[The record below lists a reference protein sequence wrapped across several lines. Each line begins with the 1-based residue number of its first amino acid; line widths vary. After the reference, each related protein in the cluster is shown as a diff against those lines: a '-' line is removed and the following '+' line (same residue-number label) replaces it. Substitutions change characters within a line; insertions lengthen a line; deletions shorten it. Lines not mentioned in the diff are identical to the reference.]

1 MKTFVKER
9 IANLN
14 NTTDVERWAVM
25 YFKEKYKYFVHHNGN
40 SKFWRSKPARKG
52 IYKSMQF
59 KNTLCLPIYKRRIS
73 TREID
78 GFCKQYN

>member
-25 YFKEKYKYFVHHNGN
+25 YFKEKYKYLYTTMAIV
-40 SKFWRSKPARKG
+40 SLRSKPARKEY
-52 IYKSMQF
+52 ISQCNLKTVQAYQF
-59 KNTLCLPIYKRRIS
+59 TNEGYPQER
-73 TREID
+73 
-78 GFCKQYN
+78 